1 MQISQ
6 SVKDNTQATVIKAG
20 TKTTNLYGAHQVAGN
35 IIFATLCPDASTVQ
49 IAGDFNNWKPG
60 RNPMKKVGD
69 KGVWQLTL
77 RLNPGTYRYRLVVD
91 GKWQQDPFNSQ
102 AEPNPYGD
110 LNSLVTV
117 K

>member
-1 MQISQ
+1 MQTSQ
-6 SVKDNTQATVIKAG
+6 SVQDSTQAAATKAA
-20 TKTTNLYGAHQVAGN
+20 TKTINPYGAHQVAGN

-49 IAGDFNNWKPG
+49 IAGDFNNWQPR

-77 RLNPGTYRYRLVVD
+77 HLNPGTYRYRLVVD
-91 GKWQQDPFNSQ
+91 GKWQQDPFNGQ
-102 AEPNPYGD
+102 AEPNPYGE
-110 LNSLVTV
+110 LNSVVTV